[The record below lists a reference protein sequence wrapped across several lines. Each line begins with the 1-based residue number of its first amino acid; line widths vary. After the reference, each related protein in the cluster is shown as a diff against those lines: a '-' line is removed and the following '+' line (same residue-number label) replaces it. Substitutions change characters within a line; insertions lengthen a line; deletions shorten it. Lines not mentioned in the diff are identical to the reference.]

1 VSAPAREDASPA
13 RPPGRP
19 RSAEADEAILRA
31 ALDLL
36 AAEGYRA
43 LTMEGVRER
52 SGVGK
57 ATLYR
62 RYGSKEE
69 LVRAAIV
76 HLNSDIPM
84 PQDTGSLA
92 GDFAATAQKI
102 LAGAARTGALALMP
116 RLLSEVAGDP
126 EMHALFSEHLVEPRR
141 RVVRGIVERA
151 KARGEIRSDVDPELA
166 VDLMVGP
173 FIYRLIIAG
182 GDAAA
187 VGDPAEVVG
196 AVLAGL
202 RPR

>member
-1 VSAPAREDASPA
+1 MTIEA

-19 RSAEADEAILRA
+19 RSVEADEAILRA
-31 ALDLL
+31 ALELL
-36 AAEGYRA
+36 ASDGYRA
-43 LTMEGVRER
+43 LTMEAVRER

-69 LVRAAIV
+69 LVKAAIV

-84 PQDTGSLA
+84 PADTGSVA
-92 GDFAATAQKI
+92 GDFAATAQTI
-102 LAGAARTGALALMP
+102 LERASRTGALALMP
-116 RLLSEVAGDP
+116 RLLSEVVGDP
-126 EMHALFSEHLVEPRR
+126 EMHALFSLHLVEPRR
-141 RVVRGIVERA
+141 RIVRAIVERA
-151 KARGEIRSDVDPELA
+151 KERGEIRADVDTDLA

-173 FIYRLIIAG
+173 VVYRLIIAG
-182 GDAAA
+182 GEASGI
-187 VGDPAEVVG
+187 GDPAELLE